1 MDLLVVPF
9 VVSVLNITTFY
20 ECVREVFKII
30 NLKPKLLTR
39 LRNRPKNRVGFL

>member
-20 ECVREVFKII
+20 ECVREIFKII
-30 NLKPKLLTR
+30 HLKPNLVTR
-39 LRNRPKNRVGFL
+39 LRNRPLNRAGFL